1 MTKISTLSALG
12 AAIIVSTAHAADLI
26 LTTYNA
32 GPDAIFPVTSV
43 LVSGEKD
50 AILFDAQFSLS
61 DGQELVKLI
70 KESGKKL
77 RMIYISGGDPDFYF
91 GLQPILEQYPDVEVV
106 ASQSVVEHINHT
118 KDAKLAYWGPILENN
133 SPTQIFTPKIM
144 NKDSLTLDGKKIEL
158 KELGTHQAY
167 AWIPSTKTIFGGVAV
182 TSGMHVWTADTQ
194 TKEAR
199 AQWQASLEN
208 MKQLQPTT
216 VVPGHYLGDMPKG
229 EQAIDFTL
237 NYLKSFEKAL
247 QQHETSEAVVKAL
260 TTEYPDLPGHDD
272 LALSAKV
279 NTGEMAW

>member
-1 MTKISTLSALG
+1 MTKLSTLSLLS
-12 AAIIVSTAHAADLI
+12 AAIIAGTAHAADLQ

-43 LVSGEKD
+43 LVTGEKD
-50 AILFDAQFSLS
+50 AILFDAQFSVS

-70 KESGKKL
+70 KASNKHL
-77 RMIYISGGDPDFYF
+77 RAIYISGGDPDFYF
-91 GLQPILEQYPDVEVV
+91 GLEPILAQFPDVEVI
-106 ASQSVVEHINHT
+106 ASESVVEHINDT
-118 KDAKLAYWGPILENN
+118 KDAKLDYWGPILGDN
-133 SPTQIFTPKIM
+133 SPSKIFTPTVM
-144 NKDSLTLDGKKIEL
+144 NENSLTLEGQTIEL

-167 AWIPSTKTIFGGVAV
+167 AWIPSTKTVFGGVSV
-182 TSGMHVWTADTQ
+182 SSGMHVWTADTQ

-216 VVPGHYLGDMPKG
+216 VVPGHYLGDIPKG

-247 QQHETSEAVVKAL
+247 QQNDTSEAVINAL
-260 TTEYPDLPGHDD
+260 TTEYPELPGLDD